1 MFQIEKSRTGFEPT
15 TLGSEGR
22 VTGTRPPILNGNS
35 KDLLDD
41 QEISSHIVCAQS
53 EWSSFEDN
61 FSNLINIQ
69 LISIKKK
76 VKLRLRSFPLS
87 RFSTDKNQQEH
98 GYELEDLVT

>member
-53 EWSSFEDN
+53 E
-61 FSNLINIQ
+61 
-69 LISIKKK
+69 
-76 VKLRLRSFPLS
+76 
-87 RFSTDKNQQEH
+87 
-98 GYELEDLVT
+98 